1 MGILRMKRLHVVV
14 ICNVYCFTNSICC
27 THGLSNTLVTCAIVC
42 NYCLYQLLLKLV
54 LLLRRE
60 DSFVAPCSDISG
72 SVDVVAVFKDQ
83 EAAGK
88 PKGRQT
94 IVIVLPYV
102 VREYI
107 NTCIYI
113 LCIILLYNMSHELL

>member
-1 MGILRMKRLHVVV
+1 ML
-14 ICNVYCFTNSICC
+14 YSWSISYV
-27 THGLSNTLVTCAIVC
+27 GDMICAIVC
-42 NYCLYQLLLKLV
+42 KILFVSTLTQAW

-94 IVIVLPYV
+94 IVIGLPYV

-107 NTCIYI
+107 DTCIYI
-113 LCIILLYNMSHELL
+113 

>member
-1 MGILRMKRLHVVV
+1 MQLFFV
-14 ICNVYCFTNSICC
+14 S
-27 THGLSNTLVTCAIVC
+27 TLTQAW
-42 NYCLYQLLLKLV
+42 

-107 NTCIYI
+107 NNHKYVYIIY
-113 LCIILLYNMSHELL
+113 CIILLYNMSHELL

>member
-1 MGILRMKRLHVVV
+1 M
-14 ICNVYCFTNSICC
+14 
-27 THGLSNTLVTCAIVC
+27 
-42 NYCLYQLLLKLV
+42 
-54 LLLRRE
+54 
-60 DSFVAPCSDISG
+60 APCSDISG

-94 IVIVLPYV
+94 IVIGLPYV

-107 NTCIYI
+107 DTCIYI
-113 LCIILLYNMSHELL
+113 YIVCIYIYIHYIT